1 MPRFRAEI
9 VAARGGGAY
18 VLVPERVVRALGGG
32 GRIPVEATFEG
43 VPYRGS
49 IVNMGAG
56 PCLGVLK
63 AIRSQL
69 GKDVGD
75 EISVVVTREEGPRMI
90 AVPSDLAAALRK
102 AKARAAF
109 DALSFSRQ
117 RESVRWIDEAKRADT
132 RARRINQTVESLT

>member
-1 MPRFRAEI
+1 VPKFRAEI

-43 VPYRGS
+43 VSYRGS

-63 AIRSQL
+63 SIRSQL
-69 GKDVGD
+69 GKAVGD
-75 EISVVVTREEGPRMI
+75 DISVVVTREEGPRMI

-102 AKARAAF
+102 AKMRAAF

-117 RESVRWIDEAKRADT
+117 RESVRWIDEAKRAET
-132 RARRINQTVESLT
+132 RARRISKTVEALT